1 MRKVAGALGA
11 IAVVILGASI
21 VAQQQAAPA
30 PAAPIP
36 AGLPDWAYTPPPPA
50 GSPPPPSALPADDNA
65 AVSIPGTT
73 KTFTR
78 GQLRAQKETMDWY
91 PEDRH
96 GTIPDIARFGKQGV
110 RQCTLCHLPDGSG
123 RPENAPISA
132 YHPTY
137 FMQQMQDFRDGLR
150 KSADPRKANTNVMI
164 GFAKATTREEDMA
177 AAQYFAQ
184 QPYPRRIKVVE
195 SKTAPKVRLQ
205 GGMHMAV
212 PANEGGGMVPIP
224 AGEIVE
230 IPDDNLRAE
239 ARDTRMPWTAYVP
252 PGTLNR
258 GKQVG
263 SEVPVRDLPRREP
276 RRHRPRA
283 GVGGPLA
290 ELHHAAALRHEDRCA
305 ARPVGRAHEA
315 DRHQHVGAG
324 HDGGV
329 RVRRLDAGARGRAP
343 EPQRPRRA
351 EEAEDSSSARNVA
364 SCSVGIVV
372 DLSEKPSVC
381 LRPTAVMRRSG
392 DERTDGRDRG

>member
-1 MRKVAGALGA
+1 MRKAVAAA
-11 IAVVILGASI
+11 ITVVILGAST
-21 VAQQQAAPA
+21 VGLGQQPA
-30 PAAPIP
+30 PPAPVAPIP
-36 AGLPDWAYTPPPPA
+36 AGLPEWAYTPPPPP
-50 GSPPPPSALPADDNA
+50 GSPPAPSALPADDGA
-65 AVSIPGTT
+65 VVSITGTT

-78 GQLRAQKETMDWY
+78 GQLRAQKETMDWH
-91 PEDRH
+91 PEDRR
-96 GTIPDIARFGKQGV
+96 GTMPDIARFGKQGV

-150 KSADPRKANTNVMI
+150 GSADPRKANTAVMI

-177 AAQYFAQ
+177 AALYFAQ

-212 PANEGGGMVPIP
+212 PMNEGGGMVALP

-258 GKQVG
+258 GKQLATKYQCATCHG
-263 SEVPVRDLPRREP
+263 ANLEGIGPVPALAGRSPSYTMRQLFDMKTGTRR
-276 RRHRPRA
+276 
-283 GVGGPLA
+283 GPWA
-290 ELHHAAALRHEDRCA
+290 ELMKPIVSSMSVPDMAAVSAFAAAMPAPAA
-305 ARPVGRAHEA
+305 ARPSTTTA
-315 DRHQHVGAG
+315 
-324 HDGGV
+324 
-329 RVRRLDAGARGRAP
+329 AR
-343 EPQRPRRA
+343 
-351 EEAEDSSSARNVA
+351 
-364 SCSVGIVV
+364 
-372 DLSEKPSVC
+372 
-381 LRPTAVMRRSG
+381 
-392 DERTDGRDRG
+392 

>member
-1 MRKVAGALGA
+1 MRKVAGAFGA
-11 IAVVILGASI
+11 IAVVILGASML
-21 VAQQQAAPA
+21 AQQQAAPA
-30 PAAPIP
+30 PAATAPASPVP

-50 GSPPPPSALPADDNA
+50 GSPPAPSALPADDTA
-65 AVSIPGTT
+65 VVSIPGTA

-78 GQLRAQKETMDWY
+78 GLLRAQKETMDWH

-137 FMQQMQDFRDGLR
+137 FMQQMQDYRDGLR
-150 KSADPRKANTNVMI
+150 KSADPRKTNTNLMI

-195 SKTAPKVRLQ
+195 SKTAPRVRLQ

-258 GKQVG
+258 GRQLTAKYQCATCHG
-263 SEVPVRDLPRREP
+263 ANLEGIGPVPALAGRSPSYTMRQLFDMKTGARR
-276 RRHRPRA
+276 
-283 GVGGPLA
+283 GPWA
-290 ELHHAAALRHEDRCA
+290 ELMKPIVTLMSVQDMAAVSAFAASTPAPAA
-305 ARPVGRAHEA
+305 ARP
-315 DRHQHVGAG
+315 
-324 HDGGV
+324 
-329 RVRRLDAGARGRAP
+329 
-343 EPQRPRRA
+343 
-351 EEAEDSSSARNVA
+351 
-364 SCSVGIVV
+364 
-372 DLSEKPSVC
+372 
-381 LRPTAVMRRSG
+381 
-392 DERTDGRDRG
+392 

>member
-1 MRKVAGALGA
+1 M
-11 IAVVILGASI
+11 AVVILGASI

-30 PAAPIP
+30 PAAAAPASPVP

-50 GSPPPPSALPADDNA
+50 GSPPPPSALPADDA
-65 AVSIPGTT
+65 AVVSIQGTT

-78 GQLRAQKETMDWY
+78 GLLRAQKETMDWH
-91 PEDRH
+91 PEDRL

-137 FMQQMQDFRDGLR
+137 FVQQMQDFRDGLR

-164 GFAKATTREEDMA
+164 GFAKATTREEDLA
-177 AAQYFAQ
+177 AALYFAQ

-195 SKTAPKVRLQ
+195 SRTAPKVRLQ

-212 PANEGGGMVPIP
+212 PAAEGGAMVPIP

-258 GKQVG
+258 GKQLAAKYQCATCHG
-263 SEVPVRDLPRREP
+263 INLEGIGPVPALAGRSPSYTMRQLFDMKTGARR
-276 RRHRPRA
+276 
-283 GVGGPLA
+283 GPWA
-290 ELHHAAALRHEDRCA
+290 ELMKPIVTSMSVQDMAAVSAFA
-305 ARPVGRAHEA
+305 AS
-315 DRHQHVGAG
+315 
-324 HDGGV
+324 
-329 RVRRLDAGARGRAP
+329 AP
-343 EPQRPRRA
+343 A
-351 EEAEDSSSARNVA
+351 
-364 SCSVGIVV
+364 
-372 DLSEKPSVC
+372 
-381 LRPTAVMRRSG
+381 PTAAHPTATTLAR
-392 DERTDGRDRG
+392 

>member
-1 MRKVAGALGA
+1 MRKVAGASGA

-21 VAQQQAAPA
+21 VGQQQAVPA

-36 AGLPDWAYTPPPPA
+36 AGLPEWAYTPPPPA

-65 AVSIPGTT
+65 AVSIPGTAR
-73 KTFTR
+73 TFTR
-78 GQLRAQKETMDWY
+78 GQLRAQKETMDWH
-91 PEDRH
+91 PEDRR
-96 GTIPDIARFGKQGV
+96 GTVPDIVRFGKQGV

-164 GFAKATTREEDMA
+164 GFAKATTRDEDMA
-177 AAQYFAQ
+177 AALYFAE

-212 PANEGGGMVPIP
+212 PVAEGGGMVPIP
-224 AGEIVE
+224 AGDIVE

-239 ARDTRMPWTAYVP
+239 ARDTRMPWTAYVA

-258 GKQVG
+258 GRQLAAKYQCATCHG
-263 SEVPVRDLPRREP
+263 PNLEGIGPVPALAGRSPSYTMRQLFDMKTGARR
-276 RRHRPRA
+276 
-283 GVGGPLA
+283 GPWA
-290 ELHHAAALRHEDRCA
+290 ELMKSIVTAMSVQDMAAVSAYAASTLPPAAASRSA
-305 ARPVGRAHEA
+305 T
-315 DRHQHVGAG
+315 
-324 HDGGV
+324 
-329 RVRRLDAGARGRAP
+329 AP
-343 EPQRPRRA
+343 
-351 EEAEDSSSARNVA
+351 
-364 SCSVGIVV
+364 
-372 DLSEKPSVC
+372 
-381 LRPTAVMRRSG
+381 
-392 DERTDGRDRG
+392 

>member
-1 MRKVAGALGA
+1 MKMRKTAGPFAA
-11 IAVVILGASI
+11 IAVAILGASI
-21 VAQQQAAPA
+21 MAQQPAAPA

-36 AGLPDWAYTPPPPA
+36 AGLPEWAYTPPPPA
-50 GSPPPPSALPADDNA
+50 GSPPPPSALPTDDTA
-65 AVSIPGTT
+65 VVSIPGTA

-78 GQLRAQKETMDWY
+78 LELRAQKETMDWY

-96 GTIPDIARFGKQGV
+96 GTIPEIARVGKQGV

-123 RPENAPISA
+123 RPENAPISS

-212 PANEGGGMVPIP
+212 PASEGGGMEPIP

-252 PGTLNR
+252 PGTLNS
-258 GKQVG
+258 GKQVATKYQCATCHG
-263 SEVPVRDLPRREP
+263 ANLEGIGPVPALAGRSPSYTMRQLFDMKTGARR
-276 RRHRPRA
+276 
-283 GVGGPLA
+283 GPWA
-290 ELHHAAALRHEDRCA
+290 ELMKPIVTRMSVQEMAAVSAFAAATPAPSATRPTTTSA
-305 ARPVGRAHEA
+305 AR
-315 DRHQHVGAG
+315 
-324 HDGGV
+324 
-329 RVRRLDAGARGRAP
+329 
-343 EPQRPRRA
+343 
-351 EEAEDSSSARNVA
+351 
-364 SCSVGIVV
+364 
-372 DLSEKPSVC
+372 
-381 LRPTAVMRRSG
+381 
-392 DERTDGRDRG
+392 